1 MLAVSSAGSV
11 WPLVD
16 QLMQFFQ
23 DAATNAAPDFG
34 LPVFA
39 VAADIRRTVMT
50 FVNRHLPHM
59 AVISFRELS
68 SQAEIMTV
76 GIVGA
81 GNDPELLKGAA

>member
-1 MLAVSSAGSV
+1 MV
-11 WPLVD
+11 
-16 QLMQFFQ
+16 FFQ
-23 DAATNAAPDFG
+23 DAAGNASPEFG

-50 FVNRHLPHM
+50 FVNRHLPSM

-68 SQAEIMTV
+68 PQAEIVTV

-81 GNDPELLKGAA
+81 QNNPELTQGAA